1 MLDSYSPPL
10 LQLAPPS
17 RPFPEHI
24 TKHLSNPPQMQNSQI
39 SVLSDLT
46 CLLLSFSPFRSFSPL
61 CSAALFFTLSAS
73 SFIYHS
79 QIVSFFK
86 NIFSLSFAFLSLS
99 FSLTLSFS
107 IFLSR
112 CLSLSLSLY

>member
-73 SFIYHS
+73 SFIKHLK
-79 QIVSFFK
+79 IVSFFK
-86 NIFSLSFAFLSLS
+86 NIFSLSLTHTHTHSLSLSHTHSLSLS
-99 FSLTLSFS
+99 FSTH
-107 IFLSR
+107 
-112 CLSLSLSLY
+112 